1 MKDNKKGNQ
10 QKASYD
16 QRQKDKGLIKAC
28 YWHSPDDSEL
38 ISNQCRLS
46 RNRHEK
52 RAK

>member
-10 QKASYD
+10 QKAD
-16 QRQKDKGLIKAC
+16 WDKRQKDKGLTKLCI
-28 YWHSPDDSEL
+28 WVSPDDSWKIQNEG
-38 ISNQCRLS
+38 RLS